1 MVVTRVSR
9 DPCSCA
15 TLPITGCSIL
25 HLSRPMNKLCTSSL
39 FSISLAEFYS
49 SNNLKLTS
57 FSNSSCDKQNL
68 IFESASVFRTLDI
81 QQLIFSVLCAS
92 IIIKG
97 FLTKVCHWMEPMKG
111 SQENVVSPQT
121 APAVAA
127 AVPAA
132 TFPTMPLTHRC
143 LLPQTGDMVG

>member
-49 SNNLKLTS
+49 SNNLKLTT
-57 FSNSSCDKQNL
+57 FSNSNKQNL

-92 IIIKG
+92 ILIKG

-111 SQENVVSPQT
+111 SQENVVNPLT

-132 TFPTMPLTHRC
+132 TFPMMPPTHPC
-143 LLPQTGDMVG
+143 HLPQMGDMVG